1 MFTLLQE
8 LGRDAA
14 RIQAAVETI
23 EGLQGSIANLNQ
35 QLADMASFKDIVIQ
49 GLNYLAAENEA
60 LKAELATKGE
70 LSTELYSK
78 LALAQDQLREF
89 LAAEE
94 QEDAAEAA
102 EDALEAADREEILGR
117 LSELVPPPAEVPAP
131 APVEPDPEPAPVE
144 PAPTPDTETA
154 PVVEVQAAD
163 AGPLDQSAVTLETPP
178 DGFGAFPINQDG

>member
-14 RIQAAVETI
+14 RIQAAVEI
-23 EGLQGSIANLNQ
+23 VEGLQGSISNLNH

-60 LKAELATKGE
+60 LKAELASKGE
-70 LSTELYSK
+70 LSADLYSK

-94 QEDAAEAA
+94 LEDAAEAA
-102 EDALEAADREEILGR
+102 EDEQAAADREEILGR

-131 APVEPDPEPAPVE
+131 APEPEP
-144 PAPTPDTETA
+144 T
-154 PVVEVQAAD
+154 PVVEVQAED
-163 AGPLDQSAVTLETPP
+163 AGTLDQSAVTLETPP
-178 DGFGAFPINQDG
+178 DSFGAFPVSGGAA